1 MSIVGL
7 LITLLL
13 AVIAIVMVAYPLFRS
28 PRENNAAADSL
39 LLHQDRLRTY
49 YERVVTNIRDLDED
63 LATGKIGEDNHRK
76 EREVWVHRG
85 MQLLR
90 MQDQLDA
97 EHGLANDAS
106 DVDEINKAIEAAV
119 AFYRE
124 DEQTAF
130 HNLSAKETS

>member
-13 AVIAIVMVAYPLFRS
+13 VVITIVIVAYPLFGS
-28 PRENNAAADSL
+28 PRGNSAAADSL
-39 LLHQDRLRTY
+39 RLHQDRLRVY

-63 LATGKIGEDNHRK
+63 LATGKFDEDNHRR

-97 EHGLANDAS
+97 EHPLDSDAS
-106 DVDEINKAIEAAV
+106 DVDEIDKAIEAAV
-119 AFYRE
+119 AAYRE
-124 DEQTAF
+124 GEQTAF
-130 HNLSAKETS
+130 HSMSGKETS